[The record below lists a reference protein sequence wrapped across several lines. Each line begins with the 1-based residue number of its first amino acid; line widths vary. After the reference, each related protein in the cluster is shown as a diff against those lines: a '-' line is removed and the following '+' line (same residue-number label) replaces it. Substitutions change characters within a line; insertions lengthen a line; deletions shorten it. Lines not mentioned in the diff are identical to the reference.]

1 MHHEKTI
8 QGDPNITP
16 RFRVALDIIDIQ
28 SLSDEQQ
35 HEDQI
40 EAEGLVIEEK
50 FLLFLEDDDKK
61 ENSCD
66 QMGVKC
72 ILQEKRAHEVS
83 KHQQIVLIISIVV
96 VISHEREIENEPKDH
111 ISRLI
116 DLQISIDGL
125 LSSANHN
132 KVKLLSLLY
141 FAFIEIDMNVSC

>member
-1 MHHEKTI
+1 
-8 QGDPNITP
+8 
-16 RFRVALDIIDIQ
+16 
-28 SLSDEQQ
+28 
-35 HEDQI
+35 
-40 EAEGLVIEEK
+40 
-50 FLLFLEDDDKK
+50 
-61 ENSCD
+61 
-66 QMGVKC
+66 MGVKC